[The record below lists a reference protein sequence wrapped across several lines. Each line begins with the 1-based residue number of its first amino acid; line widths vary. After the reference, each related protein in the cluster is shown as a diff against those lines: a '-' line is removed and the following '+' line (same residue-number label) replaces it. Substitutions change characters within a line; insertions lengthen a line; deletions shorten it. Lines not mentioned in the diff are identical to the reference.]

1 MKHSKIVGGS
11 TAKRVMNCPGSVALV
26 DKMPPKPSSD
36 HADRGTLLHNAM
48 PLILEGARPASV
60 IGMTYER
67 QVLTQQLFDEK
78 IVPALVAL
86 DKIDPDK
93 QMEMAVES
101 EVNFADLLPGVF
113 GSADVLGRIGNRG
126 IVLDWKFGD
135 GVIVEAQENEQ
146 MMFYAAAAMLTEG
159 TEWVFNG
166 VEEVELII
174 VQPPEVRRWVT
185 TPARIRQFERELI
198 LAVTLSKAPDA
209 PVEMGDWCKWCP
221 AKPICPAQ
229 TGAVARALQS
239 KIDALDISDQMA
251 ALPQLKEWIASVEEL
266 ALQLLEEQ
274 KEIPGYKLV
283 AKRAT
288 RKWVD
293 EVQCRLKL
301 SEMGVNLEDVSE
313 LKSPAQVEKV
323 LKSKLPDDMIVSVST
338 GNTIAPESDPRQA
351 VLLTG
356 RLKDALNKLKV

>member
-1 MKHSKIVGGS
+1 
-11 TAKRVMNCPGSVALV
+11 
-26 DKMPPKPSSD
+26 
-36 HADRGTLLHNAM
+36 
-48 PLILEGARPASV
+48 
-60 IGMTYER
+60 MTYEK
-67 QVLTQQLFDEK
+67 QVLTQELFDEK
-78 IVPALVAL
+78 IVPALIAL

-101 EVNFADLLPGVF
+101 EGNFADLLPGVF

-209 PVEMGDWCKWCP
+209 PVKMGDWCKWCA

-229 TGAVARALQS
+229 TGAVARALQT

-274 KEIPGYKLV
+274 KEVPGYKLV

-313 LKSPAQVEKV
+313 LKSPAQVEKL

-338 GNTIAPESDPRQA
+338 GNTIAPESDSRPA

-356 RLKDALNKLKV
+356 RLKDALNKLR

>member
-36 HADRGTLLHNAM
+36 FADRGTLLHNAM
-48 PLILEGARPASV
+48 PLILEGAPPESM
-60 IGMTYER
+60 IGMTYEK
-67 QVLTQQLFDEK
+67 QVLTQELFEEK

-86 DKIDPDK
+86 DRIDPDK

-113 GSADVLGRIGNRG
+113 GSADVLGRMGNRG
-126 IVLDWKFGD
+126 VVLDWKFGD
-135 GVIVEAQENEQ
+135 GVIVDVEENEQ

-166 VEEVELII
+166 VEEIELII
-174 VQPPEVRRWVT
+174 VQPPETRRWLT

-198 LAVTLSKAPDA
+198 QAVKLAQTPDA
-209 PVEMGDWCKWCP
+209 PVEMGDWCKWCA

-274 KEIPGYKLV
+274 KEVPGYKLV
-283 AKRAT
+283 AKCAT

-293 EVQCRLKL
+293 EMKARFKL
-301 SEMGVNLEDVSE
+301 LEMGIDPDDVSE
-313 LKSPAQVEKV
+313 LKSPAQVEML
-323 LKSKLPDDMIVSVST
+323 LKLKLPDDMIVSVSS
-338 GNTIAPESDPRQA
+338 GNTIAPESDSRQA
-351 VLLTG
+351 VVLTG